1 MTTTTDTPATVELDA
16 DTAGVVA
23 QIHRLNAQAEEIDG
37 EVRALKAVLR
47 ERLAVGQA
55 GVVNG
60 QKVVTLTPNRRFDP
74 KLAAQVVPSDILAL
88 ISSTSID
95 SKLAKD
101 TLPPALYSACMRE
114 AGEPVVRLT

>member
-1 MTTTTDTPATVELDA
+1 MTTITDTPATVELDA

-47 ERLAVGQA
+47 QRLAVGQA

-60 QKVVTLTPNRRFDP
+60 QKVVTLSPNRRFDP
-74 KLAAQVVPSDILAL
+74 ELARQVVPSDLIPS

-95 SKLAKD
+95 SKLAKAL
-101 TLPPALYSACMRE
+101 LPPALYEAAMRE
-114 AGEPVVRLT
+114 VGDPVVRLS